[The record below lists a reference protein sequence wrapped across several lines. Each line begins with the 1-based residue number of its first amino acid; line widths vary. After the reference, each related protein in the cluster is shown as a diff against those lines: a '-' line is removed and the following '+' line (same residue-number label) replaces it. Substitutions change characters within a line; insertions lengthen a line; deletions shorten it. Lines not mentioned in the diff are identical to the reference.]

1 MQVFSQKCITLNK
14 QYKTNHAAPKERVTH
29 THTKKKITF
38 LEKEMFSKAVTDDD
52 Q

>member
-29 THTKKKITF
+29 THTHKKNNLPRKGDVF
-38 LEKEMFSKAVTDDD
+38 KSSD
-52 Q
+52 